1 MLHSSSFEFDSSSD
15 KIAVIAAFEDGGLCG
30 VMVVDALV
38 PVVIEVNISEEAV
51 VGDSSCGLVV
61 PDSVLVPFSLIIET
75 VGSTDVEDVV
85 RGEKSLIVLV
95 PCFGVLLS
103 CPSASVSH
111 VEDSCRVVSVP
122 C

>member
-51 VGDSSCGLVV
+51 VGDSTCGLVV
-61 PDSVLVPFSLIIET
+61 PRAVLDPTPESAPEYDFILFFSCLNGYSNS
-75 VGSTDVEDVV
+75 GSF
-85 RGEKSLIVLV
+85 
-95 PCFGVLLS
+95 PCWSQHHYRSQLHCWNWLL
-103 CPSASVSH
+103 
-111 VEDSCRVVSVP
+111 
-122 C
+122 

>member
-38 PVVIEVNISEEAV
+38 PVVIEEEAG
-51 VGDSSCGLVV
+51 VGDSTCGLVV
-61 PDSVLVPFSLIIET
+61 PDSVLVPFSLLIET

-85 RGEKSLIVLV
+85 RGDKSSIVLV

-103 CPSASVSH
+103 CPSANVSH